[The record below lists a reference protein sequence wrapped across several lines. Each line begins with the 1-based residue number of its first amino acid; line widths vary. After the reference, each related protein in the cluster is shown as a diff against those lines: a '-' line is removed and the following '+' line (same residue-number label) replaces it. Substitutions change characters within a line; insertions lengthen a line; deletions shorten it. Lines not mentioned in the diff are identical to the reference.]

1 MGEFSPLSL
10 GLLLAGLAALGYTFA
25 SFFLKSALGRGANAA
40 QVNLC
45 ANLGV
50 ALVVQPLWW
59 HDDPA
64 IQNAPL
70 ILPAI
75 TCVTF
80 FAGQV
85 FTFAALAKGDVSVA
99 TPLLGTKII
108 LVTALN
114 ALIFS
119 LPIPAKWWIAA
130 IAASVATAIIAGG
143 VPRSKARATA
153 LTAVLSLTAAAF
165 FSLTDVL
172 VQQWAGNH
180 DPLAYLPAMFG
191 GVGMV
196 STLFYAITDRS
207 AFVFSKQ
214 TLLPLSLGSV
224 LLGVQCALVFLAL
237 SWSRDATAVN
247 VAYSLR
253 TLMSVLLAWAFG
265 RWFGLG
271 EASVGARV
279 MWQRTFGAVLL
290 FGAILLILRG

>member
-1 MGEFSPLSL
+1 MGSASPLAL
-10 GLLLAGLAALGYTFA
+10 GLLLAGMAAFGYTIA

-45 ANLGV
+45 ANLGI

-59 HDDPA
+59 HDDPSVA
-64 IQNAPL
+64 NAPL
-70 ILPAI
+70 LLPFI
-75 TCVTF
+75 TCLTF

-119 LPIPAKWWIAA
+119 LPIPAKWWVAA
-130 IAASVATAIIAGG
+130 IAASVATAVIAGG
-143 VPRSKARATA
+143 VPRSKVRATA
-153 LTAVLSLTAAAF
+153 LTAALSLTAAAF

-172 VQQWAGNH
+172 VQHWAGRH
-180 DPLAYLPAMFG
+180 DPLAFLPVMFG
-191 GVGMV
+191 GVGLIAV
-196 STLFYAITDRS
+196 LFYAVTDRS
-207 AFVFSKQ
+207 AFVFSKK
-214 TLLPLSLGSV
+214 TLWPLSVGSV
-224 LLGVQCALVFLAL
+224 LLGIQCALVFLAL

-247 VAYSLR
+247 VVYSLR

-271 EASVGARV
+271 EATVGARV
-279 MWQRTFGAVLL
+279 MWQRTLGAVLL